1 MKYMSLKLNN
11 LFLLIFILSINLEA
25 KLNKSEENFVDVFY
39 RYGDCNNSYYKFV
52 NSDKKI
58 KQYLLNEETKA
69 DFEIKNLS
77 EFDLNFFKKK
87 IISYCNPSEIFKD
100 AKIDLEEILSSD
112 SINKSFLL
120 TTHLHSLLIGMAMY
134 NPDNVR
140 DKYDVISYT
149 LGSVLGTYESFNTS
163 NNWSYSITSLYNL
176 VESVTLSEFSDFYN
190 EDYKNQ
196 NYQNYLFYDALE
208 SIILQ
213 SINPFISED
222 SINFIAK
229 ILMQTRIEKIKQNR
243 LFGTSANDYLLKEE
257 FLSLYLNKYEDQ
269 KIKYT
274 EFSNIFFDKFSDSKT
289 SDFIELNIDLD
300 ELEDLIQLSVDKSS
314 TLLTSN
320 SEIQYVERILD
331 IVSDKFYE
339 NPERVISMS
348 YYSINLLS
356 NNSIKTC
363 SFNDK
368 QIKEKNSIEFY
379 DLVTKLNFYK
389 FTCSQDLEFLRTILI
404 DLKKGLSLIQNNSVD
419 LVSDSIHDEYI
430 MNLFILMTAS
440 LSFIDSSDLRKRMLD
455 LDFKNF
461 IDLLEKALNKYK
473 RKTINNT
480 DELLYIGMFMTLE
493 TMLDVFYLEDKPLQA
508 ELDNYKK
515 TLFTKFPFDFNKVKN
530 EFNKLIE
537 NIDSDNINEIFM
549 TARFAQF
556 YPGIFINK
564 YYDENTYFWPENI
577 INDLS
582 KYEIEDTE
590 YKYLIESLDLL
601 SFVID
606 NLNKI
611 FKGPDD
617 FLFIFK
623 NQSLDKW
630 YLYRDLV
637 PTEIYLKYVL
647 WSSNKINFDEY
658 IAHTENRANQLIK
671 IRPNNIALQKFR
683 NNIIDSD
690 YHKPITKY
698 IQQYDEAHKFYNS
711 IVDAQHILS
720 SNTQEYVKQDIKEFK
735 SEYKS
740 KLLDIEDILFSDE
753 YKEYLPSLFRFES
766 HDISHLQKLLK
777 DDEIIVSVITQPGG
791 SMSFANYITNTQ
803 LITLPVFED
812 IEAYSHNL
820 LEKFQNPK
828 SDNYIWLARNLYYNI
843 LSPIEEILG
852 SYKTFKNIYVVADTG
867 LQKTPFHA
875 LYDPKNNVWSIE
887 KYNFK
892 YLSSEKLFL
901 YLDNHQISR
910 SDNFFGIGN
919 PSLNKKTIKSEV
931 EKFFNKRSE
940 IGIKNLKEL
949 YELPETE
956 EELKYISN
964 FFNARKLFFQDDA
977 TEDMLYS
984 DLFLKSD
991 VMAFATHAVRGV
1003 DVNSNYND
1011 RGIVLTPVDEF
1022 NITNDGFVGSLD
1034 IGGLTFKSEPLVMLS
1049 ACNTIDSPYFDSLPF
1064 SGLPKSFMNAGANS
1078 VLMSLWN
1085 IDSFSA
1091 QKFNES
1097 LFDKSFFTRNF
1108 YISESIQESMIEMIN
1123 SKDYSHPYYWAPYLY
1138 LGK

>member
-1 MKYMSLKLNN
+1 MSLKLNN
-11 LFLLIFILSINLEA
+11 IFLLIFILSINLEA
-25 KLNKSEENFVDVFY
+25 KLNKSEENFVDIY
-39 RYGDCNNSYYKFV
+39 YKYGECNKSYYKFV

-58 KQYLLNEETKA
+58 QQYLLNNETKD
-69 DFEIKNLS
+69 DFQIQNLS
-77 EFDLNFFKKK
+77 EFDLYFYKKK

-100 AKIDLEEILSSD
+100 AKLDLEKLLSSD
-112 SINKSFLL
+112 SFNKDFLL
-120 TTHLHSLLIGMAMY
+120 STHLHNLLIGIAMY
-134 NPDNVR
+134 NPDNVKE
-140 DKYDVISYT
+140 KYDVVSYT
-149 LGSVLGTYESFNTS
+149 LKLILGTYESFNKN
-163 NNWSYSITSLYNL
+163 NNWSYSIISLYNL
-176 VESVTLSEFSDFYN
+176 IEAGSLSEFSDFYN
-190 EDYKNQ
+190 EDYQNQ
-196 NYQNYLFYDALE
+196 SYQNFLFYDALE

-213 SINPFISED
+213 SINPSISEE
-222 SINFIAK
+222 SINIIAK
-229 ILMQTRIEKIKQNR
+229 ILMQTRIKKINENR
-243 LFGTSANDYLLKEE
+243 SFGTSANDYLLKEE
-257 FLSLYLNKYEDQ
+257 FLSFYLNKYEDQ

-274 EFSNIFFDKFSDSKT
+274 EFSNIFFDKFPDYISP
-289 SDFIELNIDLD
+289 DFIELNIDLD
-300 ELEDLIQLSVDKSS
+300 ELEDLIQLSVDKST

-320 SEIQYVERILD
+320 SEIQYVQKILD
-331 IVSDKFYE
+331 MVSDKFYE
-339 NPERVISMS
+339 NPERVISIS
-348 YYSINLLS
+348 YFSINMLTD
-356 NNSIKTC
+356 NSIKNC

-368 QIKEKNSIEFY
+368 QIKEKNNIDFY
-379 DLVTKLNFYK
+379 TLVTKLNYYK
-389 FTCSQDLEFLRTILI
+389 FTCTEDLEFFKTILI
-404 DLKKGLSLIQNNSVD
+404 DLNKGLSFIQNNSVD
-419 LVSDSIHDEYI
+419 IVSDSIHDKYI
-430 MNLFILMTAS
+430 MDLFILMTAS
-440 LSFIDSSDLRKRMLD
+440 LNFIDSSDLRKRMPD
-455 LDFKNF
+455 LDFKNY
-461 IDLLEKALNKYK
+461 IDILDKALNKYK
-473 RKTINNT
+473 TKTISNS
-480 DELLYIGMFMTLE
+480 DELLYVGIFMTLQ
-493 TMLDVFYLEDKPLQA
+493 TMLDVFYLEDKSLQTK
-508 ELDNYKK
+508 LDNYKK
-515 TLFTKFPFDFNKVKN
+515 TVFTKFPLDFNTVKN
-530 EFNKLIE
+530 EFNDLIE
-537 NIDSDNINEIFM
+537 NLDSDNINKIFM

-564 YYDENTYFWPENI
+564 YYDVNTSFWPEKI

-606 NLNKI
+606 NLDKI
-611 FKGPDD
+611 FNGPDD

-630 YLYRDLV
+630 YLFRDLV

-647 WSSNKINFDEY
+647 WSSNKLNFDEY
-658 IAHTENRANQLIK
+658 KAHTGKRANQLIK

-683 NNIIDSD
+683 NNIIDSEH
-690 YHKPITKY
+690 HKPIKKY

-711 IVDAQHILS
+711 IVDAQYILS
-720 SNTQEYVKQDIKEFK
+720 SDTQEYVKQDIKELK

-740 KLLDIEDILFSDE
+740 KLLDIEDVLFSDD
-753 YKEYLPSLFRFES
+753 YKENLPSLFRFES

-777 DDEIIVSVITQPGG
+777 DDEIIISIITQPSG
-791 SMSFANYITNTQ
+791 SMSFANYITKTQ
-803 LITLPVFED
+803 LITLPVFEN
-812 IEAYSHNL
+812 ISIYSQNL

-828 SDNYIWLARNLYYNI
+828 SNNYKWLAGALYYNI

-852 SYKTFKNIYVVADTG
+852 SYNTFKNIYVVPDTK
-867 LQKTPFHA
+867 LQKTPFHGF
-875 LYDPKNNVWSIE
+875 YDTKNNVWSIE

-892 YLSSEKLFL
+892 YLSSEKLYL
-901 YLDNHQISR
+901 YLDNHQVSR
-910 SDNFFGIGN
+910 SNNFFGIGN

-931 EKFFNKRSE
+931 KKFFNKRSE

-956 EELKYISN
+956 DELKFISN
-964 FFNARKLFFQDDA
+964 FFNERQLYFQDDA

-991 VMAFATHAVRGV
+991 VMAFATHTVKGV

-1091 QKFNES
+1091 QKFNQS
-1097 LFDKSFFTRNF
+1097 LFDKRFFTRNF
-1108 YISESIQESMIEMIN
+1108 YISESIQESMIDMIN
-1123 SKDYSHPYYWAPYLY
+1123 SKDYSHPYYWAPYIY
-1138 LGK
+1138 LGR